1 LHNLNSSTPQ
11 SNTIQVAQNWNI
23 YREQRASEA
32 FMNNHYAYSSTRTK
46 ATLPPLGNNG
56 LGALMA
62 LLDGPVTT
70 KEAAE
75 DIGYS
80 YDAMARSL
88 RRTVVCGLVHVDIGE
103 RGLKTYTLKEEWR
116 EILKANIPLMPTYAV
131 QLVRQ
136 VDALKSRESIL
147 LFNGEDEKADKVG
160 KEYLR
165 MAALLAKV
173 KAAAGIVPFGHV
185 DKSIVEGDL
194 SNLEDAELV
203 AVAKAGRRKPKAD
216 TTPTVNKHEERRR
229 RLTHAIVIGERAE
242 HRLPV
247 AMTKPTDAN
256 KWRRKEYART
266 QPKAESRWEEFH
278 AWAVVEYGAGWWAK
292 LDETDILGR
301 YKIFEYACERVP
313 TIKWAGQ
320 QPDYHQLRVIR
331 SLA

>member
-32 FMNNHYAYSSTRTK
+32 FMNNHHAYSSTRTK

-62 LLDGPVTT
+62 LLDGPITT

-88 RRTVVCGLVHVDIGE
+88 RRYVANGLVHVAIGE
-103 RGLKTYTLKEEWR
+103 RGQKTYTLKEEWR

-131 QLVRQ
+131 QLMRHV
-136 VDALKSRESIL
+136 ASLKSRECIKR
-147 LFNGEDEKADKVG
+147 FNGDDGKADKA
-160 KEYLR
+160 KAELER
-165 MAALLAKV
+165 MQILLAKV
-173 KAAAGIVPFGHV
+173 KAAAGIIPFGHV

-194 SNLEDAELV
+194 SIHTDDELI
-203 AVAKAGRRKPKAD
+203 AVAKAKSTRKSGA
-216 TTPTVNKHEERRR
+216 TPTVKVNKEEERRR
-229 RLTHAIVIGERAE
+229 RLTHAIVIGERAQ
-242 HRLPV
+242 HRQSV

-256 KWRRKEYART
+256 NWRRKEYAKV
-266 QPKAESRWEEFH
+266 QPKAESNWEEFH
-278 AWAVVEYGAGWWAK
+278 AWAAVEYGAGWWVG
-292 LDETDILGR
+292 LDKTDVLGR
-301 YKIFEYACERVP
+301 YKIFEFACDRTP
-313 TIKWAGQ
+313 TISWAGQ
-320 QPDYHQLRVIR
+320 QPDYQAALVI
-331 SLA
+331 SA